1 MRYLNIFFR
10 RLIVEAGLA
19 RLFRSVDVKFGDK
32 GQGRSA
38 ANCWQSDWQLF
49 RRGRQLIAA
58 KLRLTFAHSQVD
70 LITTVEIWYYSSGNF
85 LFSINF
91 DQWGGESVEIS

>member
-1 MRYLNIFFR
+1 MYEIFKYLFPTIV
-10 RLIVEAGLA
+10 VEAGLA

-49 RRGRQLIAA
+49 RRGRQLGSPRVASY
-58 KLRLTFAHSQVD
+58 LRS
-70 LITTVEIWYYSSGNF
+70 
-85 LFSINF
+85 
-91 DQWGGESVEIS
+91 